1 MLASAVE
8 LHASPVAVASATGDQ
23 GRCRGDES
31 AHEMPVVIQDAES
44 LADKEKQAQN
54 ALLALER
61 ERVQREETFVQALQD
76 QRIRMEPLGID
87 RHAREYRIFPGSPGE
102 IVAIQRACREGN
114 ESRSTAVS
122 YTGVEQLE
130 ALIEW
135 LSDKSLTEQ
144 PLRDQLSLHLHALR
158 RDLDH
163 RRGGRG
169 AERAGAEQ
177 QEAEASIVIETWD
190 EGRCWKVGEGH
201 AGKGML
207 DEERDVSESMPPF
220 LQGVR
225 HLTQRFSVCAG
236 MSWCKEGLDIVKA
249 HLLALENTC
258 RWSYLAH
265 WGDGSGVGER
275 EDEAWVKIDKLVR
288 GWVVKKET
296 WQRRVRSSVCVPSVV
311 TNVLALVHLLESLVE
326 PAVGAVGGRVGGR
339 VVGGRVVGL
348 AAVAAAQGPS
358 NAHLASQADAKLEA
372 ASLPAFWTSATLADT
387 WYALLG
393 LSRSGAGGGD
403 GEGGG
408 RGGGGQATVASMAL
422 AVLILGDE
430 VGAYLRMLLAL
441 RFGMLGYRLRVMC
454 WTEDVGR
461 DEWHTCA
468 VSHVRVPLLAS
479 CAPAAA
485 AGGQADTK
493 QSTPASPRT
502 TGGAMTRRHHLQ
514 HHTITTT
521 TNAKEGSGAAEGSA
535 RTNAASGCLLRIQHR
550 VVWDEDAEDEWL
562 FLPNESFQVWK
573 PREWWAAQRQRSHPP
588 RYYDGGWA
596 DAEDT
601 EMGFL
606 TKMDASWG

>member
-1 MLASAVE
+1 
-8 LHASPVAVASATGDQ
+8 
-23 GRCRGDES
+23 
-31 AHEMPVVIQDAES
+31 MPVVMQDAER
-44 LADKEKQAQN
+44 LADEEKQAQD

-61 ERVQREETFVQALQD
+61 ERVLGEEAFVQALKD
-76 QRIRMEPLGID
+76 QRIRMEPLGTD
-87 RHAREYRIFPGSPGE
+87 RHAREYHIFPGSPCE
-102 IVAIQRACREGN
+102 IVAIQRACKEGD

-122 YTGVEQLE
+122 YTGVEQVE

-135 LSDKSLTEQ
+135 LSDKSRTEQ
-144 PLRDQLSLHLHALR
+144 PLRDKLSLHLPALR
-158 RDLDH
+158 RALDH
-163 RRGGRG
+163 RKGGRG
-169 AERAGAEQ
+169 GERAGAEE

-190 EGRCWKVGEGH
+190 EGRCWKVGGGH
-201 AGKGML
+201 AGKGMV
-207 DEERDVSESMPPF
+207 DEERDVSERMPPF
-220 LQGVR
+220 LLGVR

-265 WGDGSGVGER
+265 WGDGAGVGEQ
-275 EDEAWVKIDKLVR
+275 EDEAWVKINKLVR
-288 GWVVKKET
+288 GWVVKKKA

-326 PAVGAVGGRVGGR
+326 PADGAVGG
-339 VVGGRVVGL
+339 VVGGRVVG
-348 AAVAAAQGPS
+348 AVAVAAAQGPS
-358 NAHLASQADAKLEA
+358 IARLATQADAKLEA
-372 ASLPAFWTSATLADT
+372 ASLPAFWTSAALADA

-393 LSRSGAGGGD
+393 LSRSGAGGGG
-403 GEGGG
+403 GEKGGE
-408 RGGGGQATVASMAL
+408 GGGGQATVASMAL
-422 AVLILGDE
+422 AVLILSDE

-468 VSHVRVPLLAS
+468 VSHVRVPLLTS

-485 AGGQADTK
+485 ADGQADTK

-502 TGGAMTRRHHLQ
+502 TSNAMMRVRRHHLQ
-514 HHTITTT
+514 HNTTT
-521 TNAKEGSGAAEGSA
+521 TTTTKEGSGTAEASA
-535 RTNAASGCLLRIQHR
+535 RTDAASGCPFRIQHR

-562 FLPNESFQVWK
+562 FLPHESFQIWK

-601 EMGFL
+601 EMGFM
-606 TKMDASWG
+606 TKMDTSWG